1 MSYRKVF
8 SDLKFFDDFSLLMK
22 NFSFPVSKNDLLGAG
37 AIRVGED
44 FLEFDDKNK
53 LKSVLSVIDKG
64 LCHLKNNVTNKPAIY
79 LHQGLG
85 IPLIGHVGFG
95 IIDRGT
101 NAIEVKPVTGCNLKC
116 VFCSVDQDLRSR
128 DFVIEEEFLISEL
141 EKLLILKRNKCY
153 IFINAHGEPLFYS
166 PLNRLIRDLK
176 YNKKVKEVILITN
189 ASLLSKTK
197 IDEFLECGLDQINVS
212 IHSLDQNR
220 SKLLSGVKGYDLTAI
235 LDIIIYAKNKGIRVV
250 VAPVVLFGSKKLE
263 RASLES
269 NEKDM
274 FDIAR
279 FCKEQRIFFSAQN
292 YLSYKLGKR
301 ISKEKSFEEF
311 YVFLDKIKEMYGND
325 IFNLAMEITKD
336 DVLKNPFRKGEIV
349 RLEKNFKGFL
359 ESECICVLRDRLIS
373 ALGKVNKNNFNAKII
388 RTKDNIIKG
397 IIL

>member
-1 MSYRKVF
+1 
-8 SDLKFFDDFSLLMK
+8 
-22 NFSFPVSKNDLLGAG
+22 
-37 AIRVGED
+37 
-44 FLEFDDKNK
+44 
-53 LKSVLSVIDKG
+53 
-64 LCHLKNNVTNKPAIY
+64 
-79 LHQGLG
+79 
-85 IPLIGHVGFG
+85 
-95 IIDRGT
+95 
-101 NAIEVKPVTGCNLKC
+101 
-116 VFCSVDQDLRSR
+116 
-128 DFVIEEEFLISEL
+128 LISEL